1 MEHLEQLYLRLVE
14 PVSER
19 VLVSELV
26 KEPVSELWHC
36 YIHNTLLSRRAD
48 L

>member
-1 MEHLEQLYLRLVE
+1 MEHLEQLYLRLAVLE
-14 PVSER
+14 LAQ

-36 YIHNTLLSRRAD
+36 YIHNTLLSRKAD